1 MVLGNETDV
10 SLTPGLFTKRQHLPW
25 LVSRWR
31 QLTDCNQGHS
41 GLISVMS
48 LSHGLIRMI
57 SCPVLLLTHICIY
70 VYIYRS
76 YINIYIFISF
86 FGFCKIVFM
95 LLFCRHALLLIIM
108 HKWSVCKKLFSSC
121 FIARKITIKQHEDI
135 NIKDL
140 QKKIQFADISFCIIC
155 MFEL

>member
-10 SLTPGLFTKRQHLPW
+10 SLMPGLFTKRQHLPW

-57 SCPVLLLTHICIY
+57 SCPVLLLTHI
-70 VYIYRS
+70 YIY
-76 YINIYIFISF
+76 IYNN
-86 FGFCKIVFM
+86 KAAWRHQHQRPTEKNTV
-95 LLFCRHALLLIIM
+95 CRHFLLYHMHVWIVKVSFALFNYSDGVACQNYSAKQRLGNI
-108 HKWSVCKKLFSSC
+108 SVHLSHCNLYFLF
-121 FIARKITIKQHEDI
+121 
-135 NIKDL
+135 
-140 QKKIQFADISFCIIC
+140 FCS
-155 MFEL
+155 MN